1 MCTFPWAIRSNS
13 NPDHVVTPF
22 SDEEDEPGNDFVDES
37 GGETTGAE
45 TTGGETEDETGA
57 ETEFDTGAETE
68 DETQDKQLGGV
79 NDETK

>member
-37 GGETTGAE
+37 GGETTG
-45 TTGGETEDETGA
+45 GETEDETGA

-68 DETQDKQLGGV
+68 TEDKQLGGV